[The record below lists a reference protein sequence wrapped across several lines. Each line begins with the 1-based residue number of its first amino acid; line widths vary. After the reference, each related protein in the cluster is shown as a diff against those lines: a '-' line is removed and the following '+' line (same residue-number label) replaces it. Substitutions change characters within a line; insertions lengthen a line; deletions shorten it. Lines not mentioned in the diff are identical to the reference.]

1 MTLKELLGS
10 RDGLSQFQQK
20 FVTFWLGRNNGNFRN
35 CLYINLWQLAMLLGD
50 DMRSEF
56 GQGQSFWGDMTTRK
70 F

>member
-20 FVTFWLGRNNGNFRN
+20 VVTFGLGRNNGNFRN

-56 GQGQSFWGDMTTRK
+56 GQGQSFWGYMAEGK